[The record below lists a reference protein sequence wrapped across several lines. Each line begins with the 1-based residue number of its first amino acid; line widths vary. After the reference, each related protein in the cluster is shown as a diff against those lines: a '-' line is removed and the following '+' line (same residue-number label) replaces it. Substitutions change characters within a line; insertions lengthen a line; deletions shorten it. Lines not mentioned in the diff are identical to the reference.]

1 YPLPSGQGHDGAVQ
15 TIALVM
21 ECGLG
26 GRIAFLGPVVDQPRL
41 VGRAERYFPPQLGG
55 QPDALT
61 AANGDQ
67 PTVQL
72 VRVGELVDVFHAA
85 QPGELD
91 GVARVFGGQP
101 TPAGEPPQQRLPFAG
116 AGAAPPILSPPASRP
131 AVLPGPRPRG
141 LWRLSPISLWS
152 PFGSAEL
159 CEIAGS
165 SAGTAAVE
173 RTRVRQARESRLSSL
188 PHSSTMGF
196 GC

>member
-1 YPLPSGQGHDGAVQ
+1 
-15 TIALVM
+15 M
-21 ECGLG
+21 ERGLG
-26 GRIAFLGPVVDQPRL
+26 GRIAFLAPVVDQPRH
-41 VGRAERYFPPQLGG
+41 VWRAERYFPPQLGG

-72 VRVGELVDVFHAA
+72 VRIGELVDVFHAA

-101 TPAGEPPQQRLPFAG
+101 TPAGGPPQQRPRFLWDG
-116 AGAAPPILSPPASRP
+116 APPPLVPPRAFSPQ
-131 AVLPGPRPRG
+131 LFPGPRRARI
-141 LWRLSPISLWS
+141 WRLSPISLWS